1 MKILK
6 SKVLLTLIA
15 IFILG
20 FLIPE
25 SRTIPVEE
33 ATSKDWNAS
42 TFWYEPWG
50 SSGVHKGIDIFAE
63 KDKAVVASTHQ
74 LVLFRGTLSK
84 GGKVILALGANWQL
98 HYYAHLS
105 EINGDAGI
113 FVSAGTKLGMVG
125 DTGNAAGKAPHLHYS
140 ILSLAPKPWLIDGS
154 YQGYKKAI
162 YMNPIEYFKD
172 IN

>member
-6 SKVLLTLIA
+6 SKVLL
-15 IFILG
+15 IFIIILILG
-20 FLIPE
+20 FLLPE
-25 SRTIPVEE
+25 SKTIPVEE

-63 KDKAVVASTHQ
+63 KNKAVIASTHQ
-74 LVLFRGTLSK
+74 LVLFRGTFSK

-105 EINGDAGI
+105 EINQNAGI
-113 FVSAGTKLGMVG
+113 FVKAGNELGKVG

-140 ILSLAPKPWLIDGS
+140 IMSIVPKPWLIDGS
-154 YQGYKKAI
+154 SQGYKKAI
-162 YMNPIEYFKD
+162 YMNPIEYFQEVK
-172 IN
+172 